1 MKKSKEYIL
10 ITIGALLVAVAIQLF
25 FVPNQIAP
33 GGVSGIGLILNS
45 LFPGVSISTYVIV
58 LNGIL
63 FLLAFKLLGGGF
75 GFKTLYASFSLSG
88 IMWVIENVI
97 RPEKVTGDL
106 MLATLLGILLLGTG
120 LGMVFNQD
128 ASTGGTDIIAKILNK
143 YTNLSMGVSMT
154 IIDLMVVV
162 LVAAFFGIER
172 GLYAGLATFLNGV
185 VIDRVVGGFNEK
197 KQVFIITRN
206 KEEVK
211 SYVVD
216 VLERGAT
223 IFTGEGAYSG
233 EGNYVIYTVLS
244 TKEFV
249 KLKTFLREYYP
260 DAFVTVTSTTEV
272 LGQGFSL
279 PKRKPDKKEAV
290 G

>member
-25 FVPNQIAP
+25 FVPNHIAP

-45 LFPGVSISTYVIV
+45 ILPTISVSTYVIV

-88 IMWVIENVI
+88 FMWVIENII
-97 RPEKVTGDL
+97 RPETMTEDL

-120 LGMVFNQD
+120 LGMVFNQG

-154 IIDLMVVV
+154 IIDLLVVV
-162 LVAAFFGIER
+162 MVAAFFGIER

-206 KEEVK
+206 KDEVK

-223 IFTGEGAYSG
+223 IFTGEGAFSG

-249 KLKTFLREYYP
+249 NLKTFLREQYP

-272 LGQGFSL
+272 LGQGFSM
-279 PKRKPDKKEAV
+279 PKQKLHKKEV
-290 G
+290 LE